1 MGNSHGP
8 RSVAFVG
15 PYLSGKTTLLENILF
30 VTGAT
35 TRKGRA
41 ADRNMVGDSSA
52 EARERQMGTELN
64 VASTT
69 FLGDRFTFLDCPG
82 SIEFTQEALNALVGV
97 DAAVVVC
104 EADPARAPAL
114 MPILKF
120 LDDRRIPRAIF
131 VNKIDKGVGTVGDLV
146 EALQAVS
153 AMPLV
158 MRQVP
163 IVEGSKMRGYV
174 DLASERAWIYRDG
187 GASERVDMPK
197 AIASAEKQARYA
209 MLEKLADHD
218 DALMEALLEDKVPPL
233 DHVYADLSKEFQQ
246 GQIVPVIL
254 GAAEHENGVRR
265 LLKLLRHEVP
275 DAAMAA
281 ARAGVR
287 DGAGAVAQVLKTFHT
302 ATSGK
307 LSVAR
312 IWRGSVKDG
321 DMANGERLSGLF
333 RMAGQQ
339 LEKVA
344 SAEAG
349 DIVAFGRLERVKT
362 GDTLNSGKDTVA
374 LPRAEKLAPVYALAV
389 RPTRREDEVKLSA
402 AFAKM
407 QEEDPSLS
415 IDHDADTHE
424 TILRGQG
431 EIHLRVAT
439 DRLRNRYRIEVAA
452 SRPRVPYK
460 EAIRKATAQHG
471 RFKRQSG
478 GHGQFG
484 DVHIDIKPL
493 PRGSGFVFDEQVVG
507 GAVPR
512 NFIPAVETGVREY
525 LVRGPLGFPVVDVAV
540 TLTDGSYHS
549 VDSSEMAFKTA
560 ARLAMSEGLPKCD
573 PVLLEPVLEVQ
584 VMVPSEATPKVNA
597 LVSGRRGHILGF
609 DGRQGWPGWD
619 VVTAHMPQS
628 ELHDLI
634 VELRSLSSGA
644 GTYVSRFDHLQELQ
658 GRLADDIVTAYR
670 GEAAQ

>member
-1 MGNSHGP
+1 MGHSHGP
-8 RSVAFVG
+8 RAVALVG
-15 PYLSGKTTLLENILF
+15 PYLSGKTTLLESILF

-41 ADRNMVGDSSA
+41 SERNMVGDSSA

-64 VASTT
+64 VAATS
-69 FLGDRFTFLDCPG
+69 FLGDRFTVLDCPG
-82 SIEFTQEALNALVGV
+82 SIELTQESLNALVGV

-120 LDDRRIPRAIF
+120 LDDRRIPRVIF

-153 AMPLV
+153 TVPLV
-158 MRQVP
+158 LRQVP
-163 IVEGSKMRGYV
+163 IVESGKLRGYV
-174 DLASERAWIYRDG
+174 DLASERAWIYRAG

-197 AIASAEKQARYA
+197 AIAETEKQARFA

-218 DALMEALLEDKVPPL
+218 DALMELLLEDKVPPV
-233 DHVYADLSKEFQQ
+233 DQVYADLSKEFQD
-246 GQIVPVIL
+246 GLIVPVIL
-254 GAAEHENGVRR
+254 GAAEQENGVRR

-275 DAAMAA
+275 DATVAA
-281 ARAGVR
+281 ARVGLG
-287 DGAGAVAQVLKTFHT
+287 DGAGAVAQVLKTMHT

-307 LSVAR
+307 LSVVR
-312 IWRGSVKDG
+312 VWRGALKDG
-321 DMANGERLSGLF
+321 DLANGERVSGLF
-333 RMAGQQ
+333 RLMGQQ
-339 LEKVA
+339 AEKVA

-349 DIVAFGRLERVKT
+349 DIVALGRMETAKT
-362 GDTLNSGKDTVA
+362 GDTLSTGKDTA
-374 LPRAEKLAPVYALAV
+374 TLPRAEKLSPVYALAV

-402 AFAKM
+402 AFTRL
-407 QEEDPSLS
+407 QEEDPSLV
-415 IDHDADTHE
+415 IDHDPDTHE

-431 EIHLRVAT
+431 EIHLRIAV
-439 DRLRNRYRIEVAA
+439 DRLRSRHRIEVAA

-460 EAIRKATAQHG
+460 EAIRKPTVQHG
-471 RFKRQSG
+471 RFKRQTG

-484 DVHIDIKPL
+484 DVHIDIRPL

-512 NFIPAVETGVREY
+512 NFIPAVEHGVREY
-525 LVRGPLGFPVVDVAV
+525 LARGPLGFPVVDLAV
-540 TLTDGSYHS
+540 TLTDGSYHA

-573 PVLLEPVLEVQ
+573 PVLLEPILEVQ
-584 VMVPSEATPKVNA
+584 VMVPSDATPKVNA
-597 LVSGRRGHILGF
+597 LVSGRRGQLLGF
-609 DGRQGWPGWD
+609 DTRDGWPGWD
-619 VVTAHMPQS
+619 LVTAHMPQS

-644 GTYVSRFDHLQELQ
+644 GTYISRFDHLQELQ
-658 GRLADDIVTAYR
+658 GRLADDVITAYR

>member
-1 MGNSHGP
+1 MGNTHGP

-41 ADRNMVGDSSA
+41 TDRNMVGDSSA

-64 VASTT
+64 VAGTS

-82 SIEFTQEALNALVGV
+82 SIEFTQESLNALIGV

-120 LDDRRIPRAIF
+120 LDDRRIPRVIF
-131 VNKIDKGVGTVGDLV
+131 VNKIDKGVGTVGELV
-146 EALQAVS
+146 DALQAVS
-153 AMPLV
+153 AVPLA

-163 IVEGSKMRGYV
+163 IVEGGKMRGYV
-174 DLASERAWIYRDG
+174 DLASERAWLYRAG
-187 GASERVDMPK
+187 AASERADIPAGV
-197 AIASAEKQARYA
+197 AAAEKQARYA
-209 MLEKLADHD
+209 LLEKLADHD
-218 DALMEALLEDKVPPL
+218 DALMEALLEDKVPPV

-275 DAAMAA
+275 AAAVAA
-281 ARAGVR
+281 ARAGVGE
-287 DGAGAVAQVLKTFHT
+287 GAGAVAQVLKTFHT

-312 IWRGSVKDG
+312 IWRGAVKDG

-333 RMAGQQ
+333 RLTGQQ
-339 LEKVA
+339 LEKLA
-344 SAEAG
+344 GAEAG
-349 DIVAFGRLERVKT
+349 DIVAFGRMEHAKT
-362 GDTLNSGKDTVA
+362 GDTLNTGKDAVT

-389 RPTRREDEVKLSA
+389 RSTRREDEVKLSA

-407 QEEDPSLS
+407 QEEDPSLA

-439 DRLRNRYRIEVAA
+439 DRLRHRYKIEVAA

-460 EAIRKATAQHG
+460 EAIRRATAQHG

-493 PRGSGFVFDEQVVG
+493 PRGAGFVFDQRVVG
-507 GAVPR
+507 GSVPR
-512 NFIPAVETGVREY
+512 NFIPAVEAGVRDY

-540 TLTDGSYHS
+540 TLTDGSSHA

-573 PVLLEPVLEVQ
+573 PGLLEPVLEVQ

-597 LVSGRRGHILGF
+597 LVSGRRGQILGF
-609 DGRQGWPGWD
+609 DTRQGWPGWD

-644 GTYVSRFDHLQELQ
+644 GTYVARFDHLQELQ
-658 GRLADDIVTAYR
+658 GRLADDIITAYR

>member
-153 AMPLV
+153 AVPLV

-163 IVEGSKMRGYV
+163 IVESGKMRGYV

-362 GDTLNSGKDTVA
+362 GDTLNSGKDTGA

-389 RPTRREDEVKLSA
+389 RPTRREDEVRLSA

-560 ARLAMSEGLPKCD
+560 ARLAMSEGVPKCD

>member
-1 MGNSHGP
+1 MGHSHGP
-8 RSVAFVG
+8 RAVALVG

-41 ADRNMVGDSSA
+41 SERNMVGDSSA

-64 VASTT
+64 VAATS

-82 SIEFTQEALNALVGV
+82 SIELTQESLNALIGV

-120 LDDRRIPRAIF
+120 LDDRRIPRVIF
-131 VNKIDKGVGTVGDLV
+131 VNKIDKGVGTVGELV

-153 AMPLV
+153 TVPLV

-163 IVEGSKMRGYV
+163 IVEGGSLRGYV
-174 DLASERAWIYRDG
+174 DLASERAWIYRAG
-187 GASERVDMPK
+187 GASERADMPK
-197 AIASAEKQARYA
+197 AIAATEKQARFA

-218 DALMEALLEDKVPPL
+218 DALMELLLEDKVPPL
-233 DHVYADLSKEFQQ
+233 DHVYADLSKEFQD
-246 GQIVPVIL
+246 GLIVPVIL
-254 GAAEHENGVRR
+254 GAAEQENGVRR

-275 DAAMAA
+275 GAPVAA
-281 ARAGVR
+281 ARVGLAE
-287 DGAGAVAQVLKTFHT
+287 GAGAVAQVLKTVHT

-307 LSVAR
+307 LSVVR
-312 IWRGSVKDG
+312 VWRGTVKDG
-321 DMANGERLSGLF
+321 DLANGERVSGLF
-333 RMAGQQ
+333 RLTGQQ

-344 SAEAG
+344 SAGAG
-349 DIVAFGRLERVKT
+349 DIVALGRMETAKT
-362 GDTLNSGKDTVA
+362 GDTLNTGKDA
-374 LPRAEKLAPVYALAV
+374 AMLPRAERLSPVYALAV

-402 AFAKM
+402 AFARL

-415 IDHDADTHE
+415 VDHDPDTHE

-431 EIHLRVAT
+431 EIHLRIAV
-439 DRLRNRYRIEVAA
+439 DRLRNRHRIEVAA

-460 EAIRKATAQHG
+460 EAIRKATVQHG
-471 RFKRQSG
+471 RFKRQTG

-484 DVHIDIKPL
+484 DVHIDIRPL

-512 NFIPAVETGVREY
+512 NFIPAVEHGVREY

-573 PVLLEPVLEVQ
+573 PVLLEPILEVQ
-584 VMVPSEATPKVNA
+584 VMVPSDATPKVNA
-597 LVSGRRGHILGF
+597 LVSGRRGQLLGF
-609 DGRQGWPGWD
+609 DTRDGWPGWD

-644 GTYVSRFDHLQELQ
+644 GTYISRFDHLQELQ
-658 GRLADDIVTAYR
+658 GRLADDVVTAYR